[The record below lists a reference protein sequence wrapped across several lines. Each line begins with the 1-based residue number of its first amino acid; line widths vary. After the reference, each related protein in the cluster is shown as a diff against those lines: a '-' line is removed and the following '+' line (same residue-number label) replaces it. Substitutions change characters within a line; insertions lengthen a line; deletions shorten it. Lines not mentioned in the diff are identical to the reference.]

1 VQVHEYPGAT
11 ISVFLG
17 PHRLASFTAAGVDRS
32 PDHLERAIVLGR
44 VKAWPGN
51 AGASRA
57 VSVPANLDTAC
68 ARRPRPSAGR
78 GGETGFKSNKETDQK
93 AQPSVPQGGLK
104 GAMTRPS
111 TVSGLGRQPTKKLT
125 DDELQK
131 DDKLIS

>member
-1 VQVHEYPGAT
+1 VRRLDLKVEPECGFVREVINNMPGFKDLL
-11 ISVFLG
+11 V
-17 PHRLASFTAAGVDRS
+17 
-32 PDHLERAIVLGR
+32 
-44 VKAWPGN
+44 
-51 AGASRA
+51 
-57 VSVPANLDTAC
+57 AC

-78 GGETGFKSNKETDQK
+78 GGETGFKSNKETDPK

-111 TVSGLGRQPTKKLT
+111 TASGLGRQPTKKLT